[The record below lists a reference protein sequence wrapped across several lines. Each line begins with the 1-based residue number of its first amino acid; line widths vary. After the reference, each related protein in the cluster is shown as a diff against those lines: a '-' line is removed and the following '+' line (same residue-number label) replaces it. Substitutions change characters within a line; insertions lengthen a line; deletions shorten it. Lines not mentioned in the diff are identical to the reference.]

1 MLGYNINLVLIVRI
15 GIHKMNRN
23 TYDGSDVDT
32 PFSQASFDFRPGG
45 NELGDRSY
53 VVYDLDNSPSTPFT
67 PASFVFQSGK
77 DLDNRPHINPQ
88 LDSHSP
94 EAPLLDKNFNPRV
107 GRTAVNKRNSSST
120 AIEYSSSFAF
130 QNYKNK
136 HRYQGRNPNLD
147 VNSRLRPQDIR
158 VRNYSSSDD
167 SYGERRDAG
176 MISANDR
183 QNRISHINRPT
194 SITFD
199 GGIYSTAAD
208 AKSAMINPPEAG
220 NAQIRPKSTQARPRS
235 KSGNCLRRNIIISFK
250 HICVH

>member
-1 MLGYNINLVLIVRI
+1 M
-15 GIHKMNRN
+15 
-23 TYDGSDVDT
+23 
-32 PFSQASFDFRPGG
+32 
-45 NELGDRSY
+45 
-53 VVYDLDNSPSTPFT
+53 
-67 PASFVFQSGK
+67 
-77 DLDNRPHINPQ
+77 PHINSQ

-107 GRTAVNKRNSSST
+107 GRTVGSKRNPSSA

-136 HRYQGRNPNLD
+136 HRYPSRNPNLD
-147 VNSRLRPQDIR
+147 VDSRLRPQDIR

-183 QNRISHINRPT
+183 QNRRSNINRPT

-208 AKSAMINPPEAG
+208 AKNAMINPPEAG
-220 NAQIRPKSTQARPRS
+220 SAQIRPKSTQGRPRS
-235 KSGNCLRRNIIISFK
+235 KSGNILENILSF
-250 HICVH
+250 HLDIFGLIFHQ